1 MRAMMQD
8 QLPLMQPFVGHDHG
22 RELEVM
28 SAILDKIHK
37 VMRLLDRDLTQGRT
51 RDVGRPGMRS
61 EQVLR
66 ALVVKQMNGYS
77 YEELSFHLADSI
89 SYRTFCRIGVCE
101 EAPSRST
108 LQANIS
114 RVSVE
119 TLESLNHALLGV
131 AKEEGIEDGSVVRG
145 DCTTVES
152 NIHGPTDSWLLWDV
166 ERVLLRLMREGV
178 EYGVTFTNHKKRAT
192 RRWHD
197 IRNAKRRE
205 DRVGLYGDLVKVVEE
220 TLGEAEQAISTL
232 GIWDEDEAKQ
242 LARQLKRY
250 VGLGRRVV
258 DQTRRRVFE
267 GESVP
272 SSEKVVSIFEDH
284 TDILVKGSRETEYG
298 HKVWLTG
305 GESSM
310 ILDCQVT
317 EGNPADSTL
326 TGEIMKR
333 HREVYGEVPEEV
345 AFDGGFASQS
355 NLEELKGMGIQEVM
369 FSKRC
374 GLPLHEMVTETWV
387 YKRLRNFR
395 AGIEGC
401 ISFLKRSFGLD
412 RCLWR
417 GLKSFKA
424 YVWSSIISVNLLLMA
439 RHRMCG

>member
-1 MRAMMQD
+1 MRVMMQD

-22 RELEVM
+22 QELAEM
-28 SAILDKIHK
+28 GLILDKIPQVLK
-37 VMRLLDRDLTQGRT
+37 LLDRDLIQGRR
-51 RDVGRPGMRS
+51 RDVGRPGMS
-61 EQVLR
+61 AEQVLR
-66 ALVVKQMNGYS
+66 AVVVKQMNGYS

-89 SYRTFCRIGVCE
+89 SYRAFCRIGVCE

-119 TLESLNHALLGV
+119 TLECLNHAILGM

-145 DCTTVES
+145 DCTTVET
-152 NIHGPTDSWLLWDV
+152 NIHAPTDSGLLWDV
-166 ERVLLRLMREGV
+166 ERVLLRLMRKGV
-178 EYGVTFTNHKKRAT
+178 EYGVTYTNHQRRAKR
-192 RRWHD
+192 RRHD

-205 DRVGLYGDLVKVVEE
+205 DREGLYGDLVKVVEA

-232 GIWDEDEAKQ
+232 GIRDEDEAKQ
-242 LARQLKRY
+242 LARGLRHY

-298 HKVWLTG
+298 HKVWLTS

-310 ILDCQVT
+310 ILDCKVT

-333 HREVYGEVPEEV
+333 HLELYGEVPEEV
-345 AFDGGFASQS
+345 AFDGGFASRS
-355 NLEELKGMGIQEVM
+355 NLEALKAVGIQEVM

-417 GLKSFKA
+417 GLKSFHA
-424 YVWSSIISVNLLLMA
+424 YVWSSVISVNLLLMA
-439 RHRMCG
+439 RHRMCS

>member
-1 MRAMMQD
+1 MRVMMQD

-22 RELEVM
+22 QELAEM
-28 SAILDKIHK
+28 GLILDKIPQVLK
-37 VMRLLDRDLTQGRT
+37 LLDRDLIQGRR
-51 RDVGRPGMRS
+51 RDVGRPGMS
-61 EQVLR
+61 AEQVLR
-66 ALVVKQMNGYS
+66 AVVVKQMNGYS

-89 SYRTFCRIGVCE
+89 SYRAFCRIGVCE

-119 TLESLNHALLGV
+119 TLECLNHAILGM

-145 DCTTVES
+145 DCTTVET
-152 NIHGPTDSWLLWDV
+152 NIHAPTDSGLLWDV
-166 ERVLLRLMREGV
+166 ERVLLRLMRKGV
-178 EYGVTFTNHKKRAT
+178 EYGVTYTNHQRRAKR
-192 RRWHD
+192 RRHD

-205 DRVGLYGDLVKVVEE
+205 DREGLYGDLVKVVEA

-232 GIWDEDEAKQ
+232 GIRDEDEAKQ
-242 LARQLKRY
+242 LARGLRHY

-298 HKVWLTG
+298 HKVWLTS

-310 ILDCQVT
+310 ILDCKVT

-333 HREVYGEVPEEV
+333 HLELYGEVPEEV
-345 AFDGGFASQS
+345 AFDGGFASRS
-355 NLEELKGMGIQEVM
+355 NLEALKAMGIQEVM

-417 GLKSFKA
+417 GLKSFHA
-424 YVWSSIISVNLLLMA
+424 YVWSSVISVNLLLMA
-439 RHRMCG
+439 RHRMCS